1 MPITDVVF
9 DYCGVL
15 LDWRPELTMEG
26 KVDTS
31 TMRRLL
37 DHADP
42 YGFWHYDLMS
52 DLGWSEEQVLR
63 DFARHHPHDVA
74 LNHAMQLYFAN
85 YTRAFAGMVDGM
97 PELLRMLRERGYRL
111 WGLTNFSTPFV
122 TLAHSE
128 FPALRLLLDTVV
140 SSEVRCVKPDARI
153 YEIAMERF
161 GIDPAHAM
169 FFDDKYEN
177 ARAASESGM
186 HGVQFLSADQADAGH
201 TRVIR
206 RIHAPSLCAGHIESV
221 GPVRIHMGR
230 GLSIWA
236 GPDGNRRVEPAYF
249 AKESRTR
256 VTALCASLGIS

>member
-1 MPITDVVF
+1 MLDDSVRVASRAASGYSGGIWYMNACCRRTGEDMPITDVVF

-186 HGVQFLSADQADAGH
+186 HGVQFLSAGRAMQA
-201 TRVIR
+201 I
-206 RIHAPSLCAGHIESV
+206 
-221 GPVRIHMGR
+221 
-230 GLSIWA
+230 
-236 GPDGNRRVEPAYF
+236 
-249 AKESRTR
+249 
-256 VTALCASLGIS
+256 LG

>member
-1 MPITDVVF
+1 MNACCRRTGEDMPITDVVF

-42 YGFWHYDLMS
+42 YGFWHYDLTS

-74 LNHAMQLYFAN
+74 LNHAMQLYSAN

-97 PELLRMLRERGYRL
+97 PELLRTLHERGYRL
-111 WGLTNFSTPFV
+111 WGLTDFSTPFV

-177 ARAASESGM
+177 AKAASESGM
-186 HGVQFLSADQADAGH
+186 HGVQFLSADQAMQA
-201 TRVIR
+201 I
-206 RIHAPSLCAGHIESV
+206 
-221 GPVRIHMGR
+221 
-230 GLSIWA
+230 
-236 GPDGNRRVEPAYF
+236 
-249 AKESRTR
+249 
-256 VTALCASLGIS
+256 LG